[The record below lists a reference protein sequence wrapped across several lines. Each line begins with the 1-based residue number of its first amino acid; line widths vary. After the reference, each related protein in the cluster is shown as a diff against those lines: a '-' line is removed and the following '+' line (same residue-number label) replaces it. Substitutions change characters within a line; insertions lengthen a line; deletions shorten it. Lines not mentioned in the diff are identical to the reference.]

1 MESIGEFR
9 KTTKNSLTHVQRL
22 PAAAAAAACGR
33 RRAGIL
39 AAKQTWRTPG
49 DEAGCNNF
57 LAMAFCSLLLPL
69 LVAAAPSAADTV
81 DVALFC
87 DTGTREDSLLY
98 RPDVGGDHVR
108 REECDAGRAAID
120 AINDKSDGAFD
131 GLLPDTQLVPYVL
144 FYNSSRCEPGNQEM
158 RMAWLDTGVLPVASI
173 GPGSDE
179 CVEQAELFIHIY
191 AVGAGSVVLSEAS
204 TGTDVYCPRLV
215 RLSSPERVRNEALA
229 AVASHY
235 GWARVAIVYDATDA
249 WASDAAR
256 QFGVGLEARGGTILG
271 DACVKEAG
279 IAAAACTRLDEAGDL
294 TGIRFESMSAA
305 VADSVLDAIVATGA
319 RIIYIAARPA
329 DQRTLYE
336 RIAQTGK
343 CSGAGYGLL
352 SAWLSDDLFLGSDG
366 TASADAVAGARG
378 LLLPRE
384 TVDTTGTVAQTF
396 LDARAAG
403 LDPTVCGGDPVEG
416 RYCDG
421 DGDAATLGG
430 YGPQIVDAVYTL
442 AKALD
447 TMEAADRQDPN
458 DLDHAIED
466 LEDFEGFSG
475 TVSLNDYEERDGPMT
490 IVNLQLSPAGE
501 PVFVNVG
508 KVQGGAFALDSGA
521 AVIFP
526 GGTSDVPA
534 DGDTFDVFS
543 NHHGLPVAP
552 NGALAAGPGRALPA
566 ALGLALSWAFS
577 QIRY

>member
-1 MESIGEFR
+1 MA
-9 KTTKNSLTHVQRL
+9 K
-22 PAAAAAAACGR
+22 CG
-33 RRAGIL
+33 
-39 AAKQTWRTPG
+39 
-49 DEAGCNNF
+49 
-57 LAMAFCSLLLPL
+57 LLLPL
-69 LVAAAPSAADTV
+69 LAIALPTPPPTVASTV
-81 DVALFC
+81 AIALLC
-87 DTGTREDSLLY
+87 DTDDTYKSSLLY
-98 RPDVGGDHVR
+98 WPHTWAHSTR
-108 REECDAGRAAID
+108 REDCDAGRAAID
-120 AINDKSDGAFD
+120 AINDKNDGYFD
-131 GLLPDTQLVPYVL
+131 DLLPDTHLAATVA
-144 FYNSSRCEPGNQEM
+144 FYDGALCGNPDQTVSGHVNDALRGLPGH
-158 RMAWLDTGVLPVASI
+158 PVAII
-173 GPGSDE
+173 GPGSDACLE
-179 CVEQAELFIHIY
+179 SADVVVHFPLIGPE
-191 AVGAGSVVLSEAS
+191 SVMLSEAS
-204 TGTDVYCPRLV
+204 TATGLSDQIPRLV
-215 RLSSPERVRNEALA
+215 RLSSPERVRNGALA
-229 AVASHY
+229 AVSSHY
-235 GWARVAIVYDATDA
+235 GWSRVAVVYDASDA

-256 QFGVGLEARGGTILG
+256 QFGDGLEARGGTILG
-271 DACVKEAG
+271 DACVRG
-279 IAAAACTRLDEAGDL
+279 SGTTMMDAADASCSRLDEAGNL
-294 TGIRFESMSAA
+294 KGIRFESMSAG
-305 VADSVLDAIVATGA
+305 VADGVLDAIIATGA
-319 RIIYIAARPA
+319 RIIYVAAHPF

-352 SAWLSDDLFLGSDG
+352 SAWLSDDIFLGSDG

-403 LDPTVCGGDPVEG
+403 LDATVCEGDMVDG

-466 LEDFEGFSG
+466 LGDFEGFSG

-501 PVFVNVG
+501 PVFVDVG

-543 NHHGLPVAP
+543 NHHGGIPVAP